1 MLNCVQLWR
10 NGRRNRFQLGV
21 AAVGGLA
28 AISASNAQIGV
39 DDISQRLGDSD
50 GDISS
55 LRAQVSNLGNT
66 QSTFQDQL
74 NVVRNGA
81 VTPAQL
87 AIVTETANSANN
99 QVQDGIDEVRRR
111 LRNNNRDISSLRSEI
126 SNLQGTLEEDG
137 RQTIASLDVVRS
149 RVEASE
155 KKSDD
160 ICEKVHEC
168 MENSV
173 AVADRLQTSSL
184 FKFNLQS
191 ANQFAN

>member
-10 NGRRNRFQLGV
+10 NGRRNCFQLGV

-74 NVVRNGA
+74 NLVRNGA

-168 MENSV
+168 MENV
-173 AVADRLQTSSL
+173 WKPIHMTCY
-184 FKFNLQS
+184 
-191 ANQFAN
+191 